1 MSAYMI
7 NLTSTYD
14 VVDAAVKLGVNK
26 TDAWV
31 TNHSMPQWQ
40 GQAHGLLC
48 AKRYSWCEVPG

>member
-1 MSAYMI
+1 MI